1 MRFLARASLVVGLVL
16 LAGRAWGESGSFP
29 DGGSPPDMDAWL
41 GNPDGGMV
49 SNPDGGMVSNPDGGG
64 APDAAGGGDE
74 DDGGGCQVGTGTTS
88 LGALLLILLPLW
100 AYGRPRAA
108 RAATASPPRTRA

>member
-1 MRFLARASLVVGLVL
+1 MRFLVRASWVVGLVL

-41 GNPDGGMV
+41 G
-49 SNPDGGMVSNPDGGG
+49 NPDGGMVSNPDGGG